1 GSVFFL
7 PKKPAPAKH
16 AGRKKARVSSPERV
30 PFEPLLEGQE
40 SSKATQTRY
49 DDYIRAIQCLEKKIE
64 NFLLTVNESAISDLC
79 NFVKNAYNKGI
90 DKEENTKFFK
100 CVSQK
105 LQQANQ
111 NHIVFLNSMD
121 CTDLKRTEKQVVRQ
135 FFGREAIDE
144 DSDNDDCSNEY
155 QEDCQEDDEASI
167 CSIDPI
173 EDIVDMN
180 TLAQWYEYNYQ
191 IKDGLKPLSKL
202 VIIIQDFECFI
213 PEVLEN
219 FIYMC
224 SHYQD
229 RIPTILMLGITTCI
243 RGIDPLHE
251 NYSYSVVRLLKPVA
265 FYLQTQKA
273 RCDDLVSQCLVE
285 DAQCMKVGENT
296 YEFLLDMFIGR
307 KFSLSLFV
315 SSLKYALMHY
325 FYTNPLS
332 ILTTIEPEAIHSR
345 LDLLNENH
353 VEMIRMQ
360 ISFREYVESKLHQP
374 AKARQLLCDDY
385 YVKSLLPTFSQ
396 NMATYHQRFAIA
408 LELVIFLQEFLQ
420 ECLNYDVKKLKSRYE
435 LYSIA
440 LKKPGLGENEYI
452 QILLDDLIKIDP
464 KQIGELLQIFVSLLK
479 NVFDHVDNIKQEY
492 EDFYQFL
499 IRSKEI
505 ENDLTRPS
513 ASTRSAAT
521 KMKNKESTILQKIEK
536 IGDDYKQLVIDV
548 INYLS
553 IFFDENLRHYSTNTL
568 FEIFYYQE
576 DISIL
581 ECAFVPKIRSAIHA
595 ALGLSTEYINCN
607 CCMVDSDDES
617 NEKDD
622 DDWDSREQILSTHN
636 DTSILY
642 KLHLQCGKLIN
653 VRDWLDSF
661 ENVISKENLE
671 NRKLNE
677 KEVVARFIKGFE
689 ELKLIGIIGSTSR
702 KTDHFKRLSWG
713 KL

>member
-1 GSVFFL
+1 
-7 PKKPAPAKH
+7 PAPTKH

-49 DDYIRAIQCLEKKIE
+49 DDYIKAIQCLEKKIE
-64 NFLLTVNESAISDLC
+64 IVSVALNEQGDNVGESLINELFVVIAIII
-79 NFVKNAYNKGI
+79 GI

-105 LQQANQ
+105 LQQTNQ

-144 DSDNDDCSNEY
+144 DSDNDDCSDEC
-155 QEDCQEDDEASI
+155 QEDCQEDDDVSI

-202 VIIIQDFECFI
+202 IIIIQDFECFI

-273 RCDDLVSQCLVE
+273 RCDDLVSQCLIE
-285 DAQCMKVGENT
+285 DAQFMKVGEKT

-307 KFSLSLFV
+307 
-315 SSLKYALMHY
+315 
-325 FYTNPLS
+325 N
-332 ILTTIEPEAIHSR
+332 ILTTIEPEAIHPR

-374 AKARQLLCDDY
+374 AEARQLLCDDY

-408 LELVIFLQEFLQ
+408 LEFVIFLQEFLR
-420 ECLNYDVKKLKSRYE
+420 ECSNYDVKKLKSRYE

-521 KMKNKESTILQKIEK
+521 KMKNKEFTILQKIEK

-548 INYLS
+548 
-553 IFFDENLRHYSTNTL
+553 
-568 FEIFYYQE
+568 E

-607 CCMVDSDDES
+607 CCMIDSDDES
-617 NEKDD
+617 NEKND

-671 NRKLNE
+671 NRKPNE

>member
-1 GSVFFL
+1 MSDLTKGSAFFL
-7 PKKPAPAKH
+7 PKKP
-16 AGRKKARVSSPERV
+16 GERV

-40 SSKATQTRY
+40 SSNATHTRY
-49 DDYIRAIQCLEKKIE
+49 DDYIKAIQYLEKKIE

-79 NFVKNAYNKGI
+79 NFVKNTYNKGENSILNPPNRFYALPTALVFTGI
-90 DKEENTKFFK
+90 DKEENTRFFK

-105 LQQANQ
+105 LQQNNF

-121 CTDLKRTEKQVVRQ
+121 CTDMKRIEKQH
-135 FFGREAIDE
+135 FKHI
-144 DSDNDDCSNEY
+144 
-155 QEDCQEDDEASI
+155 
-167 CSIDPI
+167 
-173 EDIVDMN
+173 
-180 TLAQWYEYNYQ
+180 L
-191 IKDGLKPLSKL
+191 GLKSLSKL
-202 VIIIQDFECFI
+202 IIIIQDFECFI

-219 FIYMC
+219 FIYLC

-229 RIPTILMLGITTCI
+229 RIPIVLMLGITTCI

-251 NYSYSVVRLLKPVA
+251 NYSYSVVRLLKPEA

-273 RCDDLVSQCLVE
+273 RCDDLVSQCLIE
-285 DAQCMKVGENT
+285 DAKCMKVGEKT
-296 YEFLLDMFIGR
+296 YEFLLDMFIGK

-325 FYTNPLS
+325 FYINPLS

-374 AKARQLLCDDY
+374 AEARQLLCDDY
-385 YVKSLLPTFSQ
+385 YVKSLLPTFCQ
-396 NMATYHQRFAIA
+396 NMAIYHQRFAIA
-408 LELVIFLQEFLQ
+408 LEFIIFLQEFLQ
-420 ECLNYDVKKLKSRYE
+420 ECLNYDVKKLKSKYE

-464 KQIGELLQIFVSLLK
+464 KKIGELLQIFVSILK
-479 NVFDHVDNIKQEY
+479 TMLDNVENIKQEY

-499 IRSKEI
+499 VRSKEI

-521 KMKNKESTILQKIEK
+521 KIKNKESTILQKIEK

-548 INYLS
+548 VNYLEV
-553 IFFDENLRHYSTNTL
+553 FFDENLRHYSTNTL
-568 FEIFYYQE
+568 FELFYYQE

-607 CCMVDSDDES
+607 CCMVESDDES

-622 DDWDSREQILSTHN
+622 NDWDSREQILSTHN

-677 KEVVARFIKGFE
+677 KEIVARFIKGFE
-689 ELKLIGIIGSTSR
+689 ELKLIGIIGSSSR